1 MLLAKLGKGLSLLL
15 EEIVEAKILI
25 YGRLSPAAGEEKEQS
40 DETIEKPAEAVEAER
55 KPSPTLEGLLRARAA
70 LERLLE
76 PQLQGSF
83 LVSLN
88 GVESGEIEAVVRA
101 RGRGDEV
108 GCLRTREP
116 QIPIVSRFG
125 GKGCPKNI

>member
-1 MLLAKLGKGLSLLL
+1 MWSWT
-15 EEIVEAKILI
+15 KITKRRKFAACRAGERPVSSAGGTVASQTLI
-25 YGRLSPAAGEEKEQS
+25 SGRLSSAAGENKDQS
-40 DETIEKPAEAVEAER
+40 DEEKPAEADEAQK

-101 RGRGDEV
+101 RGKEDEV
-108 GCLRTREP
+108 GCLRIRGL
-116 QIPIVSRFG
+116 QIPIVS
-125 GKGCPKNI
+125 